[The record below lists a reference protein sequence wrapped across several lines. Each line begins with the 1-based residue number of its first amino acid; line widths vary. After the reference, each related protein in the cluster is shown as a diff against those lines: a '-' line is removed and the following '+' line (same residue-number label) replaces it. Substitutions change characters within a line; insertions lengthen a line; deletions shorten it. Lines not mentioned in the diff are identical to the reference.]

1 MKNNG
6 KHRAKRVKLPLRA
19 YLLYLLVAS
28 FLMTGV
34 TFSKYIAASTG
45 GDSARVATIQE
56 LRIDE
61 SGSNGLTTAD
71 KGKWVVIPGVPL
83 EKEAKVIFGGSEA
96 ATYVFV
102 KLSVSDEWQIGTD
115 NMTYTVSD
123 NGTELMS
130 FAVADGWTYLLT
142 ATDGSRV
149 YVYTED
155 SKNILAPNTALN
167 EAVIKDGTITVTEDV
182 TEANIAETASSIT
195 LRAYAVQSS
204 GFAGAQDAWNS
215 VFAKTN

>member
-56 LRIDE
+56 LSITE
-61 SGSNGLTTAD
+61 SEGNYDTD
-71 KGKWVVIPGVPL
+71 NDGKKEWVVIPGVDL
-83 EKEAKVIFGGSEA
+83 KKDAKVSFGGSEV

-102 KLSVSDEWQIGTD
+102 KLSTTGSWTTADNKTFTISDG
-115 NMTYTVSD
+115 SKL
-123 NGTELMS
+123 LMS
-130 FAVADGWTYLLT
+130 WSVADGWSYLLT
-142 ATDGSRV
+142 STGGSRV
-149 YVYTED
+149 YVYKTD
-155 SKNILAPNTALN
+155 NNNIVAPNTALN

-182 TEANIAETASSIT
+182 TEANIEKTGGTIT

-204 GFAGAQDAWNS
+204 GFASAQDAWNS
-215 VFAKTN
+215 VSAKTN

>member
-34 TFSKYIAASTG
+34 TFSKYIAASSG

-56 LRIDE
+56 LNITE
-61 SGSNGLTTAD
+61 SGSNGTGAN

-83 EKEAKVIFGGSEA
+83 EKDARVVFGGSEA

-102 KLSVSDEWQIGTD
+102 KLSTTENWATAD
-115 NMTYTVSD
+115 NKTFTISD

-130 FAVADGWTYLLT
+130 FAVADGWTHLES
-142 ATDGSRV
+142 GV
-149 YVYTED
+149 YYMT
-155 SKNILAPNTALN
+155 LAPNTALTGDT
-167 EAVIKDGTITVTEDV
+167 AVDIIKDGKITVTRDV
-182 TEANIAETASSIT
+182 TEANIVKTGSTIT

-204 GFAGAQDAWNS
+204 GFASAQDAWSS
-215 VFAKTN
+215 VSAKTN

>member
-45 GDSARVATIQE
+45 GDSARVATMQE

-61 SGSNGLTTAD
+61 SGSNGLITAD

-83 EKEAKVIFGGSEA
+83 EKDACVVFGGSEA

-102 KLSVSDEWQIGTD
+102 EITAENWATAD
-115 NMTYTVSD
+115 NKTYTISD
-123 NGTELMS
+123 GNTVLMS
-130 FAVADGWTYLLT
+130 FAVADGWQYLT
-142 ATDGSRV
+142 EDGNSRV
-149 YVYTED
+149 YIYKTTNN
-155 SKNILAPNTALN
+155 NIVAPNTALN
-167 EAVIKDGTITVTEDV
+167 EEVIKDGTITVTRDV
-182 TEANIAETASSIT
+182 TEANIAKTGSTIT

-204 GFAGAQDAWNS
+204 GFASAQDAWNS
-215 VFAKTN
+215 VSAKTN

>member
-83 EKEAKVIFGGSEA
+83 EKDARVVFGGSEA

-102 KLSVSDEWQIGTD
+102 KLSTTGSWATADHK
-115 NMTYTVSD
+115 TYTISD
-123 NGTELMS
+123 GNTELMS
-130 FAVADGWTYLLT
+130 FAVADGWSYL
-142 ATDGSRV
+142 APGV
-149 YVYTED
+149 YYKIV
-155 SKNILAPNTALN
+155 APNTALN
-167 EAVIKDGTITVTEDV
+167 EAVIKDGTITVTRDV
-182 TEANIAETASSIT
+182 TEANIAQTGSTIT

-204 GFAGAQDAWNS
+204 GFASAQDAWNS
-215 VFAKTN
+215 VSAKTN